1 MRPSPI
7 YSLAPREE
15 SHRGLRMERRAL
27 DTRLRHAPT
36 FRSWRVLSNG
46 GAWQAAAF
54 VAAVIVVL
62 PILSIFVIALTPTGD
77 VWRHLFANVLPSAL
91 QQTGWL
97 MLGVGLLTASMG
109 AITAWLV
116 TMYRFPGRDALDWL
130 LILPLAIP
138 TYVAAYTYV
147 ELMDYA
153 GPLQGAVRW
162 ALGVQSVRDYWF
174 PEMRSMEGAIFV
186 MAMVLYPYV
195 YLTAR
200 ATFLQQSVCVLEV
213 ARTLGRSGT
222 GAFWQVGLP
231 MARPAVV
238 VGVALALMECL
249 NDIGAVQYLGVQ
261 TLTATIY
268 TTWLERSSLG
278 AAAQI
283 SLVMILIVMLLL
295 WVERAARRRR
305 YFHHTTGKY
314 RALPETRLKGAK
326 AWLATFACAMP
337 VLFGFALPLMALAQ
351 DTLLHLEQ
359 TVSPAFWSAAQHSL
373 LLAVG
378 TALLSVAL
386 VVLINF
392 GMRLSHSRSLSIAAR
407 LAGVGYAMPGTVIA
421 IGLLVPLAA
430 FDNGVD
436 AVLHETF
443 GISTGLLL
451 SGSAA
456 ALIMAHTVRFL
467 AVALGAVESGFHTI
481 SPNVDAAAR
490 ALGARPG
497 RMLRTVHLAM
507 LRPAIGA
514 AALLV
519 FVDSMKELPA
529 TLLMRPFNFDTLS
542 THVYTYASLAMFSEA
557 APAALM
563 IVLIGLLPVIFLH
576 RAITGGRPGHRRA
589 VKAAIGVPAAES
601 AASVTFS
608 PKPGE

>member
-1 MRPSPI
+1 MATDVRLEAVPRWHPS
-7 YSLAPREE
+7 
-15 SHRGLRMERRAL
+15 
-27 DTRLRHAPT
+27 RLFA
-36 FRSWRVLSNG
+36 NG
-46 GAWQAAAF
+46 GAWQAAAL
-54 VAAVIVVL
+54 VAALIVIL
-62 PILSIFVIALTPTGD
+62 PILSILLLALTPTGD
-77 VWRHLFANVLPSAL
+77 VWRHLFVNVLPGAL
-91 QQTGWL
+91 RQTGLL
-97 MLGVGLLTASMG
+97 MLGVGVLSASMG

-116 TMYRFPGRDALDWL
+116 TMYRFPGRNLLDWL

-147 ELMDYA
+147 EWMDYS
-153 GPLQGAVRW
+153 GPFQSAVR
-162 ALGVQSVRDYWF
+162 ALLGVHSVRDYWF
-174 PEMRSMEGAIFV
+174 PEVRSLEGATFV

-213 ARTLGRSGT
+213 ARTLGRSGS
-222 GAFWQVGLP
+222 GAFWRVGLP
-231 MARPAVV
+231 LARPAVV

-283 SLVMILIVMLLL
+283 SLVMIVIVMFLL
-295 WVERAARRRR
+295 WMERAARRRR
-305 YFHHTTGKY
+305 FFHHTTGKY
-314 RALPETRLKGAK
+314 RALPETRLTGAK
-326 AWLATFACAMP
+326 AWGATLTCAMP
-337 VLFGFALPLMALAQ
+337 VLFGFAVPMAALAQ
-351 DTLLHLEQ
+351 DTLLHLDQ
-359 TVSPAFWSAAQHSL
+359 TVTPAFWSAARHSL
-373 LLAVG
+373 VLAVG
-378 TALLSVAL
+378 AAALSVVL
-386 VVLINF
+386 VLLINF
-392 GMRLSHSRSLSIAAR
+392 GMRLSRNRGLTVAAR

-421 IGLLVPLAA
+421 IGLLIPLAA
-430 FDNGVD
+430 FDNSLD
-436 AVLHETF
+436 AFMRETF
-443 GISTGLLL
+443 GVSTGLLL
-451 SGSAA
+451 SGSAV

-467 AVALGAVESGFHTI
+467 AVALGAVEAGFHTI

-490 ALGARPG
+490 ALGAKPS
-497 RMLRTVHLAM
+497 RMLARVHLGM

-576 RAITGGRPGHRRA
+576 RAIVGGRPGHRRPM
-589 VKAAIGVPAAES
+589 AAHVGVPAAES
-601 AASVTFS
+601 AASVTFA

>member
-1 MRPSPI
+1 MAVNTHPI
-7 YSLAPREE
+7 
-15 SHRGLRMERRAL
+15 RAMNFRHW
-27 DTRLRHAPT
+27 RL
-36 FRSWRVLSNG
+36 LSG
-46 GAWQAAAF
+46 VGAWQGAAF
-54 VAAVIVVL
+54 LAAMIVVL
-62 PILSIFVIALTPTGD
+62 PILSILIIALTPAGD
-77 VWRHLFANVLPSAL
+77 VWRHLFSHVLPSAL
-91 QQTGWL
+91 RQTGLL
-97 MLGVGLLTASMG
+97 MLGVGILTATIG
-109 AITAWLV
+109 TLTAWLV
-116 TMYRFPGRDALDWL
+116 TMYRFPGRNLLDWL

-162 ALGVQSVRDYWF
+162 LLDVQSVQAYWF

-186 MAMVLYPYV
+186 IAMVLYPYV

-213 ARTLGRSGT
+213 ARTLGRSGVGT
-222 GAFWQVGLP
+222 FRQIGLP

-238 VGVALALMECL
+238 IGVALALMECL

-268 TTWLERSSLG
+268 ATWLERSNLG

-283 SLVMILIVMLLL
+283 SLVMILIVMFLL
-295 WVERAARRRR
+295 WAERAARRQR

-314 RALPETRLKGAK
+314 RALPEARLHGWKGWA
-326 AWLATFACAMP
+326 AALACALP
-337 VLFGFALPLMALAQ
+337 VLFGFGLPMFALAQ
-351 DTLLHLEQ
+351 DTLLHLDQ
-359 TVSPAFWSAAQHSL
+359 TMSQEFWSAAQHSL
-373 LLAVG
+373 MLAVG
-378 TALLSVAL
+378 AAALSVTL
-386 VVLINF
+386 VVLIMF
-392 GMRLSHSRSLSIAAR
+392 GMRLSPNRGLTVAAR

-421 IGLLVPLAA
+421 IGLLIPLAA
-430 FDNGVD
+430 LDNSVD
-436 AVLHETF
+436 AFMRDTF
-443 GISTGLLL
+443 GISTGLILT
-451 SGSAA
+451 GSLA
-456 ALIMAHTVRFL
+456 ALVLAHTVRFL

-481 SPNVDAAAR
+481 SPNIDAAAR
-490 ALGARPG
+490 ALGAKPA
-497 RMLRTVHLAM
+497 RMLVSVHLGM

-529 TLLMRPFNFDTLS
+529 TLLLRPFNFDTLA

-563 IVLIGLLPVIFLH
+563 IVLIGLLPVLFLH
-576 RAITGGRPGHRRA
+576 RAITGGRPGHQRPVEAEAGIPA
-589 VKAAIGVPAAES
+589 VEGG
-601 AASVTFS
+601 ASVTIS